1 MLVIVN
7 VSSNGK
13 LRFQICELPVKSVL
27 ELRFTY
33 ENDIV
38 FLGNN
43 RILYGIAAE
52 EKGKLV
58 EIFNSTDKIV
68 FIS

>member
-7 VSSNGK
+7 VNPNGK

-27 ELRFTY
+27 ELKFTY
-33 ENDIV
+33 ENDII

-43 RILYGIAAE
+43 RLIYGIDAL
-52 EKGKLV
+52 EKGK
-58 EIFNSTDKIV
+58 IV
-68 FIS
+68 

>member
-7 VSSNGK
+7 VNTNGK

-27 ELRFTY
+27 ELKFTY

-43 RILYGIAAE
+43 RVLYGV
-52 EKGKLV
+52 GP
-58 EIFNSTDKIV
+58 
-68 FIS
+68 

>member
-7 VSSNGK
+7 VNPNGK

-33 ENDIV
+33 ENDII

-43 RILYGIAAE
+43 RLIYGIDAL
-52 EKGKLV
+52 EKGK
-58 EIFNSTDKIV
+58 IV
-68 FIS
+68 